1 MVDKKFNKVTRAQ
14 HDQLEL
20 IAKQFGYDSHQ
31 MTDFLDS
38 LGYKIHESWKSW
50 KSNYGP
56 KSLNSLR
63 AFDMRDD
70 YIWTMQKYLKK
81 YGIGKELL
89 ERFILL
95 ATLMLGHKVDKPTEG
110 FKYQYNFQAKDYV
123 GTVDYFFY
131 DQYNP
136 TTVSLYV
143 MYVEKVVE
151 AIQSGK
157 PIDEVIK
164 DYILVYDKDVYK
176 EPLAV
181 I

>member
-1 MVDKKFNKVTRAQ
+1 MKAGKAGKVT
-14 HDQLEL
+14 
-20 IAKQFGYDSHQ
+20 
-31 MTDFLDS
+31 
-38 LGYKIHESWKSW
+38 
-50 KSNYGP
+50 
-56 KSLNSLR
+56 
-63 AFDMRDD
+63 
-70 YIWTMQKYLKK
+70 
-81 YGIGKELL
+81 
-89 ERFILL
+89 
-95 ATLMLGHKVDKPTEG
+95 
-110 FKYQYNFQAKDYV
+110 
-123 GTVDYFFY
+123 TVDYFFY